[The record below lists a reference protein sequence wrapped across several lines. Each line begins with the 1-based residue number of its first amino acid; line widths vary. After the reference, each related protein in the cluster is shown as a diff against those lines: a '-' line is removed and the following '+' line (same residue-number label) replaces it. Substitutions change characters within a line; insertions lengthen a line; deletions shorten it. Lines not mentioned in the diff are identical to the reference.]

1 VFSWVDLIFG
11 LDSGVESAFIPAL
24 PYVVTIVLQAT
35 ETRPPTMSTST
46 GLSKPVD
53 NISAYY
59 CLLFPNFAYYL
70 QTLSV
75 SIGRRPNIRSGA
87 SASSSDVREL
97 VDIDL
102 GPLSQVSRLHARID
116 YDEEQELFVLV
127 VLGRNG
133 AWVDGVW
140 YASGRKVPLGAR

>member
-1 VFSWVDLIFG
+1 MSISTLSTAQVD
-11 LDSGVESAFIPAL
+11 
-24 PYVVTIVLQAT
+24 
-35 ETRPPTMSTST
+35 
-46 GLSKPVD
+46 K
-53 NISAYY
+53 ISAYY

-75 SIGRRPNIRSGA
+75 SIGRRPSIRSGA
-87 SASSSDVREL
+87 SASSSDLKDL

-116 YDEEQELFVLV
+116 YDDDQEEFVLV

>member
-1 VFSWVDLIFG
+1 MSSSTL
-11 LDSGVESAFIPAL
+11 
-24 PYVVTIVLQAT
+24 AT
-35 ETRPPTMSTST
+35 ASQID
-46 GLSKPVD
+46 K
-53 NISAYY
+53 ISAYY

-75 SIGRRPNIRSGA
+75 SIGRRPTVRSGS
-87 SASSSDVREL
+87 SATSSDLKEL

-116 YDEEQELFVLV
+116 YDEDQELFVLV

>member
-1 VFSWVDLIFG
+1 
-11 LDSGVESAFIPAL
+11 
-24 PYVVTIVLQAT
+24 
-35 ETRPPTMSTST
+35 MSTSNLPQT
-46 GLSKPVD
+46 QADK
-53 NISAYY
+53 ISAYY

-75 SIGRRPNIRSGA
+75 SIGRRPAHRSGA
-87 SASSSDVREL
+87 SASSSDLKEL

-116 YDEEQELFVLV
+116 YDDDQELFVLV
-127 VLGRNG
+127 ILGRNG

>member
-1 VFSWVDLIFG
+1 MSNATLSTTQVD
-11 LDSGVESAFIPAL
+11 
-24 PYVVTIVLQAT
+24 
-35 ETRPPTMSTST
+35 
-46 GLSKPVD
+46 K
-53 NISAYY
+53 ISAYY
-59 CLLFPNFAYYL
+59 CLLFPSFAYYL

-75 SIGRRPNIRSGA
+75 SIGRRPSARPEA
-87 SASSSDVREL
+87 SASSSDLKEL

-116 YDEEQELFVLV
+116 YDDDQELFVLV
-127 VLGRNG
+127 ILGRNG